1 MGGEAHVMA
10 GFANFK
16 KEGKRGEGKKLL
28 LAEVSVLENKT
39 SIFGTQDPQL
49 CRYSENRAW
58 SNKGMSHGHAV
69 IFKCLQTKCFTDI
82 PGCGRARAYQTAV
95 PKTRLRAARMLGM
108 CVDDLAW

>member
-69 IFKCLQTKCFTDI
+69 IFKCLQKKCFY
-82 PGCGRARAYQTAV
+82 RHS
-95 PKTRLRAARMLGM
+95 RLRACACLPDRSAQNEAASGQDARDV
-108 CVDDLAW
+108 CR

>member
-1 MGGEAHVMA
+1 MA

-49 CRYSENRAW
+49 CRYSEIEL
-58 SNKGMSHGHAV
+58 GV
-69 IFKCLQTKCFTDI
+69 TKE
-82 PGCGRARAYQTAV
+82 
-95 PKTRLRAARMLGM
+95 
-108 CVDDLAW
+108 